1 MHFLI
6 QKLDSQYQT
15 MMQLP
20 ADADAANADNT
31 FTRIHDLLIVLSPNT
46 IFNYNAT
53 ASAFTTQRSKALF
66 HFNN

>member
-1 MHFLI
+1 
-6 QKLDSQYQT
+6 

-20 ADADAANADNT
+20 ADAVDAANADNT